1 MKTKIKNKQEKGIT
15 LIALVVTIVVL
26 LILAGVSISLVL
38 NNNGVISKAKDA
50 KNQYAEAQTNDEKQ
64 LNEVSDWIDAKV
76 GDTTGGSGTATE
88 KPETTTPD
96 TSVSFSTAYGRIDVV
111 WLDKNNNVISSPLEP
126 VMMSGMTKV
135 AWNGTT
141 EITPSTNAEWYSYTA
156 QTGTTDGKTSKWANA
171 KNDGSY
177 FVWIPRYA
185 YRITYYSSQSSTD
198 ATGYYDGFGM
208 WSASDKKVKYA
219 LDTGAKTV
227 VSNGKSYIVHP
238 AFETDINLG
247 GWDSQLSGIWVAK
260 YEMSMEETADS
271 GKTWTN
277 SESTSSTGNKEIS
290 ATVRAVSKPS
300 QYAWNWIN
308 INNCF
313 NNSINYSTQ
322 QNTGSNSHLMK
333 NSEWGAVAYL
343 TQSKYGRN
351 NHEISIN
358 SYNKDSTNYAK
369 LTGVGGSSADN
380 KYNTTNGMNAS
391 TTGNLYGI
399 YDLSGGNWEYTSVLY
414 SKYTNGNGTALY
426 TNTANGKYARDE
438 ENSQIPANSSKYVT
452 IYPIDTTIEGDDGSM
467 DMHYSKWSEIYGDAI
482 YETSSQCGSNTSWY
496 GEYTDKSSSGAGGL
510 FCIRGG
516 DCWCSTEAGAFAFGD
531 GGGGV
536 STDIAYR
543 VVLICK

>member
-76 GDTTGGSGTATE
+76 GDITDGSGTATE

-156 QTGTTDGKTSKWANA
+156 QTGTTDGKTSKWANT

-208 WSASDKKVKYA
+208 WSATDKKVKYA
-219 LDTGAKTV
+219 LDTGAKAV

-260 YEMSMEETADS
+260 YEMSMETNGSHTETGS
-271 GKTWTN
+271 SSVGNVT
-277 SESTSSTGNKEIS
+277 TSSTVK
-290 ATVRAVSKPS
+290 AVSKPNVS
-300 QYAWNWIN
+300 SWRNIN
-308 INNCF
+308 IGNMYT
-313 NNSINYSTQ
+313 NSYNYDRDKE
-322 QNTGSNSHLMK
+322 SHLMK

-343 TQSKYGRN
+343 TQSQYGRN
-351 NHEISIN
+351 GNEITIN
-358 SYNKDSTNYAK
+358 
-369 LTGVGGSSADN
+369 GSSSFI
-380 KYNTTNGMNAS
+380 TGTGGVEAS

-399 YDLSGGNWEYTSVLY
+399 YDMSGGAWERVAAFNDTDSNNYETTYGSSFAGTTKASTKYATKYSNNSSESSGTLLYTVGKTGDSTKEV
-414 SKYTNGNGTALY
+414 YTGYGTANWF
-426 TNTANGKYARDE
+426 TD
-438 ENSQIPANSSKYVT
+438 
-452 IYPIDTTIEGDDGSM
+452 
-467 DMHYSKWSEIYGDAI
+467 YSRFLH
-482 YETSSQCGSNTSWY
+482 
-496 GEYTDKSSSGAGGL
+496 SGGPFFL
-510 FCIRGG
+510 RGG
-516 DCWCSTEAGAFAFGD
+516 GYNNGSVAGVFGSSYYNGSD
-531 GGGGV
+531 V
-536 STDIAYR
+536 SSYSFR
-543 VVLICK
+543 VVLAGV